1 MHLRED
7 DRVSSL
13 EIRGVTKD
21 GNLPAPG
28 SSMTYKFQKRI
39 GIAYDH
45 DAHGYAIIHTA
56 RELLG
61 GPWYEHKCVINESK
75 ESGLYYGAYN
85 VVSVKTTIVD
95 TYQLS

>member
-7 DRVSSL
+7 DRFSCL

-28 SSMTYKFQKRI
+28 SSLTYKFQKRI

-45 DAHGYAIIHTA
+45 DAYGYAIIHTA

-75 ESGLYYGAYN
+75 ESGLYSGAYN
-85 VVSVKTTIVD
+85 VVSIKTTIVD

>member
-1 MHLRED
+1 
-7 DRVSSL
+7 
-13 EIRGVTKD
+13 
-21 GNLPAPG
+21 
-28 SSMTYKFQKRI
+28 MTYKFQKRI

-61 GPWYEHKCVINESK
+61 GPWYEHKSVINESK

>member
-56 RELLG
+56 CELLG

>member
-21 GNLPAPG
+21 GKTPAPG
-28 SSMTYKFQKRI
+28 SSLTYKFQKPI
-39 GIAYDH
+39 GIAFETDSR
-45 DAHGYAIIHTA
+45 GYAIIHTA
-56 RELLG
+56 HELLG
-61 GPWYEHKCVINESK
+61 GPWYEHKCVINEST

-85 VVSVKTTIVD
+85 VVSLKTTIVD